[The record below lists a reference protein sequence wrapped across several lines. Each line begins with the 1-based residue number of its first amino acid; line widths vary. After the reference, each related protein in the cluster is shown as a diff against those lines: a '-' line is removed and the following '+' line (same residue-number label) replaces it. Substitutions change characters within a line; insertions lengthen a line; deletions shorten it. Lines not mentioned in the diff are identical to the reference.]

1 MANDWKIKRHDVA
14 GGQSGRLLD
23 GCQIRR
29 NADGTVDF
37 LGVLAT
43 TNEEEGFQFAPFT
56 YRGLIWN
63 IDVDNFD
70 VAPDQ
75 IGGLWGNNAPH
86 RGSGTPQAEDGTYT
100 AQAGSGA
107 GGEEDCKEDAA
118 SASA

>member
-1 MANDWKIKRHDVA
+1 MANDWKIKKNDVV

-37 LGVLAT
+37 LGVLAKT
-43 TNEEEGFQFAPFT
+43 TEAEGYQFAPFV
-56 YRGLIWN
+56 YKGLIWN

-70 VAPDQ
+70 VATDQ
-75 IGGLWGNNAPH
+75 IGGAWGNNAP
-86 RGSGTPQAEDGTYT
+86 RRASAAQEEDGTYT
-100 AQAGSGA
+100 AQAGSG
-107 GGEEDCKEDAA
+107 GGAEEDCKEDAA